1 MLVAILRD
9 DFDGRE
15 RVFGIERVKR
25 ISVFLFFFI
34 FRKGFCVRGRVAVSV
49 DFVGESR
56 ERI

>member
-25 ISVFLFFFI
+25 ISVFLFFFV
-34 FRKGFCVRGRVAVSV
+34 FRKGFCVRGRVKVS
-49 DFVGESR
+49 FERGE
-56 ERI
+56 